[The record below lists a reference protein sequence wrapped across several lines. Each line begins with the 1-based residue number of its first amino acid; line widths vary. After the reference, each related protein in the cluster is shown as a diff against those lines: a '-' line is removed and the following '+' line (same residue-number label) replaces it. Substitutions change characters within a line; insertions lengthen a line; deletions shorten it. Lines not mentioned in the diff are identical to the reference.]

1 MIGRRFYFMF
11 GTKQLIEVYDGRQIY
26 STFAKADGKARMV
39 ISSLNLIEIWEK
51 AGATINPVGSF
62 RIGVLAKHRDID
74 FHIYTDS
81 LDIGRSFAIIAELC
95 RHKGIKKCTFANL
108 AETDECCFEWHLY
121 YEDDEAQT
129 WQIDLIQIK
138 KGSFYD
144 GYFEK
149 TAEKIIAAMTEEQRK
164 TILRLKFETPDELK
178 ISGIEYYKAV
188 IQDGVQTPE
197 DLLRWRQTHR
207 FDGIIEW

>member
-1 MIGRRFYFMF
+1 MDDKYIQLSQ
-11 GTKQLIEVYDGRQIY
+11 KQTE
-26 STFAKADGKARMV
+26 KARMV

-164 TILRLKFETPDELK
+164 TILRLEFETPDELK

-188 IQDGVQTPE
+188 IQDGVQTSE

>member
-1 MIGRRFYFMF
+1 MDDKYIQLSQ
-11 GTKQLIEVYDGRQIY
+11 KQTE
-26 STFAKADGKARMV
+26 KARMV

-178 ISGIEYYKAV
+178 ISGIEYYEAV
-188 IQDGVQTPE
+188 IQDGVQTSE
-197 DLLRWRQTHR
+197 DLLRWRQTYR

>member
-1 MIGRRFYFMF
+1 MMDDKYIQLSQ
-11 GTKQLIEVYDGRQIY
+11 KQTE
-26 STFAKADGKARMV
+26 KARMV

-81 LDIGRSFAIIAELC
+81 LDIGWSFAIIAELC

-188 IQDGVQTPE
+188 IQDGVQTSE
-197 DLLRWRQTHR
+197 DLLRWRQTYR

>member
-1 MIGRRFYFMF
+1 MDDKYIQLSQ
-11 GTKQLIEVYDGRQIY
+11 KQTE
-26 STFAKADGKARMV
+26 KARMV

-178 ISGIEYYKAV
+178 INGIEYYKAV
-188 IQDGVQTPE
+188 IQDGVQTSE
-197 DLLRWRQTHR
+197 DLLRWRQTYR

>member
-1 MIGRRFYFMF
+1 MDDKYIQLSQ
-11 GTKQLIEVYDGRQIY
+11 KQTE
-26 STFAKADGKARMV
+26 KARMV

-74 FHIYTDS
+74 FHTYTDS

-188 IQDGVQTPE
+188 IQDGVQTSE

>member
-1 MIGRRFYFMF
+1 MDDKYIQLSQ
-11 GTKQLIEVYDGRQIY
+11 KQTE
-26 STFAKADGKARMV
+26 KARMV

-188 IQDGVQTPE
+188 IQDGVQTSE
-197 DLLRWRQTHR
+197 DLLCWRQTHR

>member
-1 MIGRRFYFMF
+1 MMHDKYIQLSQ
-11 GTKQLIEVYDGRQIY
+11 KQTE
-26 STFAKADGKARMV
+26 KARMI

-81 LDIGRSFAIIAELC
+81 LDIGQSFAIIAELC

-188 IQDGVQTPE
+188 IQDGVQTSE

>member
-1 MIGRRFYFMF
+1 MMDDKYIQLSQ
-11 GTKQLIEVYDGRQIY
+11 KQTE
-26 STFAKADGKARMV
+26 KARMV

-81 LDIGRSFAIIAELC
+81 LDIGRSLAIIAELC

-188 IQDGVQTPE
+188 IQDSVQTPE

>member
-1 MIGRRFYFMF
+1 MDDKYIQLSQ
-11 GTKQLIEVYDGRQIY
+11 KQTE
-26 STFAKADGKARMV
+26 KARMV

-51 AGATINPVGSF
+51 AGATINSVGSF

-138 KGSFYD
+138 KALSM
-144 GYFEK
+144 
-149 TAEKIIAAMTEEQRK
+149 TAILKNSRKIIAAMTEEQRK

-188 IQDGVQTPE
+188 IQDGVQTSE

>member
-1 MIGRRFYFMF
+1 MMDDKYIQLSQ
-11 GTKQLIEVYDGRQIY
+11 KQTE
-26 STFAKADGKARMV
+26 KARMI

-81 LDIGRSFAIIAELC
+81 LDIGQSFAIIAELC

-188 IQDGVQTPE
+188 IQDGVQTSE

>member
-1 MIGRRFYFMF
+1 MDDKYIQLSQ
-11 GTKQLIEVYDGRQIY
+11 KQTE
-26 STFAKADGKARMV
+26 KARMV

-81 LDIGRSFAIIAELC
+81 LDIGQSFAIIAELC

-188 IQDGVQTPE
+188 IQDGVQTSE

>member
-1 MIGRRFYFMF
+1 MHDKYIQLSQ
-11 GTKQLIEVYDGRQIY
+11 KQTE
-26 STFAKADGKARMV
+26 KARMI

-81 LDIGRSFAIIAELC
+81 LDIGQSFAIIAELC

-188 IQDGVQTPE
+188 IQDGVQTSE

>member
-1 MIGRRFYFMF
+1 MMDDKYIQLSQ
-11 GTKQLIEVYDGRQIY
+11 KQTER
-26 STFAKADGKARMV
+26 ARMV

-149 TAEKIIAAMTEEQRK
+149 QPKNNRRHDRRTAQNNPALEI
-164 TILRLKFETPDELK
+164 
-178 ISGIEYYKAV
+178 
-188 IQDGVQTPE
+188 
-197 DLLRWRQTHR
+197 
-207 FDGIIEW
+207 

>member
-1 MIGRRFYFMF
+1 MDDKYIQLSQ
-11 GTKQLIEVYDGRQIY
+11 KQTE
-26 STFAKADGKARMV
+26 KARMV

-81 LDIGRSFAIIAELC
+81 LDIGRSFVIIAELC

-188 IQDGVQTPE
+188 IQDGVRTSE

>member
-1 MIGRRFYFMF
+1 MDDKYIQLSQ
-11 GTKQLIEVYDGRQIY
+11 KQTE
-26 STFAKADGKARMV
+26 KARMV

-138 KGSFYD
+138 KALSM
-144 GYFEK
+144 
-149 TAEKIIAAMTEEQRK
+149 TA
-164 TILRLKFETPDELK
+164 ILKKRPKNNRRHDRRTAQNNPALE
-178 ISGIEYYKAV
+178 I
-188 IQDGVQTPE
+188 
-197 DLLRWRQTHR
+197 
-207 FDGIIEW
+207 

>member
-1 MIGRRFYFMF
+1 MMDDKYIQLSQ
-11 GTKQLIEVYDGRQIY
+11 KQTE
-26 STFAKADGKARMV
+26 KARMV

-178 ISGIEYYKAV
+178 ISGIEYYQAV
-188 IQDGVQTPE
+188 IQDGVQTPA

>member
-1 MIGRRFYFMF
+1 MDDKYIQLSQ
-11 GTKQLIEVYDGRQIY
+11 KQTE
-26 STFAKADGKARMV
+26 KARMV

-138 KGSFYD
+138 KALSM
-144 GYFEK
+144 
-149 TAEKIIAAMTEEQRK
+149 TAILKNSRKIIAAMTEEQRK

-188 IQDGVQTPE
+188 IQDGVQTSE

>member
-1 MIGRRFYFMF
+1 MMDDKYIQLSQ
-11 GTKQLIEVYDGRQIY
+11 KQTE
-26 STFAKADGKARMV
+26 KARMV

-81 LDIGRSFAIIAELC
+81 LDIGQSFAIIAELC

-188 IQDGVQTPE
+188 IQDGVQTSE

>member
-1 MIGRRFYFMF
+1 MDDKYIQLSQ
-11 GTKQLIEVYDGRQIY
+11 KQTE
-26 STFAKADGKARMV
+26 KARMV

-81 LDIGRSFAIIAELC
+81 LDIGQSFAIIAELC

-138 KGSFYD
+138 KGSFYH

-188 IQDGVQTPE
+188 IQDSVQTSE

>member
-1 MIGRRFYFMF
+1 MDDKYIQLSQ
-11 GTKQLIEVYDGRQIY
+11 KQTE
-26 STFAKADGKARMV
+26 KARMI

-81 LDIGRSFAIIAELC
+81 LDIGQSFAIIAELC

-188 IQDGVQTPE
+188 IQDGVQTSE

>member
-1 MIGRRFYFMF
+1 MDDKYIQLSQ
-11 GTKQLIEVYDGRQIY
+11 KQTE
-26 STFAKADGKARMV
+26 KARMV

-178 ISGIEYYKAV
+178 ISGSEYYKAV
-188 IQDGVQTPE
+188 IQDGVQTSE

>member
-1 MIGRRFYFMF
+1 MDDKYIQLSQ
-11 GTKQLIEVYDGRQIY
+11 KQTE
-26 STFAKADGKARMV
+26 KARMV

-178 ISGIEYYKAV
+178 INGIEYYKAV
-188 IQDGVQTPE
+188 IQDGVQTSE

>member
-1 MIGRRFYFMF
+1 MDDKYIQLSQ
-11 GTKQLIEVYDGRQIY
+11 KQTE
-26 STFAKADGKARMV
+26 KARMV

-197 DLLRWRQTHR
+197 DLLAGGRHTALTASLNGNLPLKSYPQA
-207 FDGIIEW
+207 GIKHI

>member
-1 MIGRRFYFMF
+1 MMHDKYIQLSQ
-11 GTKQLIEVYDGRQIY
+11 KQTE
-26 STFAKADGKARMV
+26 KARMI

-81 LDIGRSFAIIAELC
+81 LDIGQSFAIIAEIC

-188 IQDGVQTPE
+188 IQDGVQTSE

>member
-1 MIGRRFYFMF
+1 MMDDKYIQLSQ
-11 GTKQLIEVYDGRQIY
+11 KQTE
-26 STFAKADGKARMV
+26 KARMV

-178 ISGIEYYKAV
+178 INGIEYYKAV
-188 IQDGVQTPE
+188 IQDGVQTSE
-197 DLLRWRQTHR
+197 DLLRWRQTYR

>member
-1 MIGRRFYFMF
+1 MDDKYIQLSQ
-11 GTKQLIEVYDGRQIY
+11 KQTER
-26 STFAKADGKARMV
+26 ARMV

-81 LDIGRSFAIIAELC
+81 LDIGQSFAIIAELC

-188 IQDGVQTPE
+188 IQDGVQTSE

>member
-1 MIGRRFYFMF
+1 MMDDKYIQLSQ
-11 GTKQLIEVYDGRQIY
+11 KQTE
-26 STFAKADGKARMV
+26 KARMV

-51 AGATINPVGSF
+51 AGATINSVGSF

-138 KGSFYD
+138 KALSM
-144 GYFEK
+144 
-149 TAEKIIAAMTEEQRK
+149 TA
-164 TILRLKFETPDELK
+164 ILKKQPKNNRRHDRRTAQNNPALE
-178 ISGIEYYKAV
+178 I
-188 IQDGVQTPE
+188 
-197 DLLRWRQTHR
+197 
-207 FDGIIEW
+207 

>member
-1 MIGRRFYFMF
+1 MDDKYIQLSQ
-11 GTKQLIEVYDGRQIY
+11 KQTE
-26 STFAKADGKARMV
+26 KARMV

-138 KGSFYD
+138 KCSFYD

-188 IQDGVQTPE
+188 IQDGVQTSE
-197 DLLRWRQTHR
+197 DLLRWRQTYR

>member
-1 MIGRRFYFMF
+1 MMDDKYIQLSQ
-11 GTKQLIEVYDGRQIY
+11 KQTE
-26 STFAKADGKARMV
+26 TARMI
-39 ISSLNLIEIWEK
+39 ISSLNLIETWEK

-81 LDIGRSFAIIAELC
+81 LDISRSFAIIAELC

>member
-1 MIGRRFYFMF
+1 MMHDKYIQLSQ
-11 GTKQLIEVYDGRQIY
+11 KQTE
-26 STFAKADGKARMV
+26 KARMI
-39 ISSLNLIEIWEK
+39 ISSLNLIETWEK

-138 KGSFYD
+138 KALSM
-144 GYFEK
+144 
-149 TAEKIIAAMTEEQRK
+149 TA
-164 TILRLKFETPDELK
+164 ILKKRPKK
-178 ISGIEYYKAV
+178 
-188 IQDGVQTPE
+188 
-197 DLLRWRQTHR
+197 
-207 FDGIIEW
+207 

>member
-1 MIGRRFYFMF
+1 MDDKYIQLSQ
-11 GTKQLIEVYDGRQIY
+11 KQTE
-26 STFAKADGKARMV
+26 KARMV

-149 TAEKIIAAMTEEQRK
+149 TAEKIIAAMTEEQLK

-188 IQDGVQTPE
+188 IQDGVQTSE

>member
-11 GTKQLIEVYDGRQIY
+11 GTKQLIEVYDARQIY
-26 STFAKADGKARMV
+26 STFAKADGKARMI

-81 LDIGRSFAIIAELC
+81 LDIGQSFAIIAELC

-188 IQDGVQTPE
+188 IQDGVQTSE